1 MRNIIC
7 VIIIMCFLVSCKKD
21 KYTTAPQI
29 EYVKLRNNAIDSR
42 DFTATYPVLTFEI
55 TDAEGDIG
63 LKAGTDTSF
72 IYVKNLL
79 TGFADSLSFP
89 NLETAGKNNFS
100 AEVDVDLKKFVK
112 CKTLPGTPLHTDTLY
127 FEIYVRD
134 FERNKSNVFISGDP
148 VYFTCF

>member
-7 VIIIMCFLVSCKKD
+7 VISLGFFFVSCKKD

-29 EYVKLRNNAIDSR
+29 EYIKLRNNAIDSR
-42 DFTATYPVLTFEI
+42 DFTATYPVLTFKI

-63 LKAGTDTSF
+63 LKAGTDSSF

-89 NLETAGKNNFS
+89 DLESAGKSNFN
-100 AEVDVDLKKFVK
+100 AEVDLDLKRFVK
-112 CKTLPGTPLHTDTLY
+112 CKSQPGTPLHTDTLY
-127 FEIYVRD
+127 FEIYVKD
-134 FERNKSNVFISGDP
+134 FEKNKSNVITSEDP

>member
-1 MRNIIC
+1 MRSIIC
-7 VIIIMCFLVSCKKD
+7 IIGLLFLFVSCEKD

-29 EYVKLRNNAIDSR
+29 EYVQLRNNVIDSR
-42 DFTATYPVLTFEI
+42 DFNATYPILTFKI

-63 LKAGTDTSF
+63 LKAGTDSSF

-79 TGFADSLSFP
+79 TGFADSLMFP
-89 NLETAGKNNFS
+89 DLETAGKSNFS

-127 FEIYVRD
+127 FEIYVKD
-134 FERNKSNVFISGDP
+134 FEKNKSNVIVSEDP